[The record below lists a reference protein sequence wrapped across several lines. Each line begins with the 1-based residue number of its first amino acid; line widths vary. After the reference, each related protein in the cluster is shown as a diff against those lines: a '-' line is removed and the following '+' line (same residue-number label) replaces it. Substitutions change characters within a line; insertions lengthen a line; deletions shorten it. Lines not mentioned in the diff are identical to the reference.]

1 MGKRLIIKGADFSAN
16 AVDGIFTDITGMFNS
31 WSAGTYSANN
41 GNSGSSS
48 TVFKKNAKVDVSAYA
63 GKEIRFTK
71 VNYTTSSLN
80 ESLYGLA
87 FYNSSNTFIS
97 GIKFPKNENVAG
109 SAATYFAIGTV
120 PQGTK
125 YIGVTYLN
133 DAKIEE
139 IDGLPFKIEV
149 AV

>member
-1 MGKRLIIKGADFSAN
+1 MGKRLITKGADFSAN
-16 AVDGIFTDITGMFNS
+16 AIDGIFTDITGLFSS

-41 GNSGSSS
+41 GNTGSSS
-48 TVFKKNAKVDVSAYA
+48 TVFKKNAKIDIAAYA

-71 VNYTTSSLN
+71 VNYTTQALN

-87 FYNSSNTFIS
+87 FYDASNTFIS

-109 SAATYFAIGTV
+109 SAATYYAIDTI
-120 PQGTK
+120 PPEAK

-133 DAKIEE
+133 DAKIAE
-139 IDGLPFKIEV
+139 IDGLTFKMEV
-149 AV
+149 TP